1 MLIGMLALSSNA
13 LAVEDPSKFEAYKQ
27 RLASR
32 HAYALQT
39 RRTYNAAKGPH
50 VYRTAIDGSS
60 LTRPFIA
67 IEQGWV
73 RQPPIPLIVRPV
85 VGITYDDPYG
95 YYTRVRSYRGGGRAI
110 SIVRN

>member
-1 MLIGMLALSSNA
+1 MLIGMLALSSNV
-13 LAVEDPSKFEAYKQ
+13 LAVEDPSKYEAYKQ

-39 RRTYNAAKGPH
+39 RRTYNASKGPH

-73 RQPPIPLIVRPV
+73 HQPPIPFIARPV

-95 YYTRVRSYRGGGRAI
+95 YYTRVRSYRAGGRAI

>member
-1 MLIGMLALSSNA
+1 MLIGMLALSSSA
-13 LAVEDPSKFEAYKQ
+13 LAVEDPSKYEAYKQ

-32 HAYALQT
+32 HANALQA
-39 RRTYNAAKGPH
+39 RRAYNASQGPH

-85 VGITYDDPYG
+85 VGVTYDDPYG
-95 YYTRVRSYRGGGRAI
+95 YYTRVPAYRGGRRAI